1 MFGQKYAATP
11 NGNPDLA
18 VAFGF
23 FTVNCLLCAF
33 RRFGFSFTFALRP
46 ARPRNYYPLMADQ
59 PSWAETA
66 ASLLTRLSGG
76 IELNCGF
83 DQMELQVPNQQNPAG
98 PPATWRLNGTLR
110 IRTKGD
116 APGGLTISAGA
127 PKSSA
132 PDAETP
138 RG

>member
-1 MFGQKYAATP
+1 MP
-11 NGNPDLA
+11 
-18 VAFGF
+18 
-23 FTVNCLLCAF
+23 
-33 RRFGFSFTFALRP
+33 
-46 ARPRNYYPLMADQ
+46 DQ
-59 PSWAETA
+59 PSWADTA

-76 IELNCGF
+76 IELNCAF

-116 APGGLTISAGA
+116 APANGLTISATSATPGA
-127 PKSSA
+127 AS
-132 PDAETP
+132 P

>member
-1 MFGQKYAATP
+1 
-11 NGNPDLA
+11 
-18 VAFGF
+18 
-23 FTVNCLLCAF
+23 
-33 RRFGFSFTFALRP
+33 
-46 ARPRNYYPLMADQ
+46 MADQ
-59 PSWAETA
+59 PSWADTA

-76 IELNCGF
+76 IELNCAF

-116 APGGLTISAGA
+116 APGTGGVSISAA
-127 PKSSA
+127 PVVSPV
-132 PDAETP
+132 PDPSHP

>member
-1 MFGQKYAATP
+1 MSMTNDSYRFTP
-11 NGNPDLA
+11 SPIH
-18 VAFGF
+18 
-23 FTVNCLLCAF
+23 
-33 RRFGFSFTFALRP
+33 P
-46 ARPRNYYPLMADQ
+46 MPDQ

-83 DQMELQVPNQQNPAG
+83 DQMELQVPSQQNPAG

-116 APGGLTISAGA
+116 APAPSGLSISAASTNSDSGH
-127 PKSSA
+127 
-132 PDAETP
+132 P

>member
-1 MFGQKYAATP
+1 
-11 NGNPDLA
+11 
-18 VAFGF
+18 
-23 FTVNCLLCAF
+23 
-33 RRFGFSFTFALRP
+33 
-46 ARPRNYYPLMADQ
+46 MADQ
-59 PSWAETA
+59 PSWADTA

-116 APGGLTISAGA
+116 APGGLTISAGT

>member
-1 MFGQKYAATP
+1 
-11 NGNPDLA
+11 
-18 VAFGF
+18 
-23 FTVNCLLCAF
+23 
-33 RRFGFSFTFALRP
+33 
-46 ARPRNYYPLMADQ
+46 MADQ

-116 APGGLTISAGA
+116 APASGLSISTSPVSDPGH
-127 PKSSA
+127 
-132 PDAETP
+132 P

>member
-1 MFGQKYAATP
+1 MP
-11 NGNPDLA
+11 
-18 VAFGF
+18 
-23 FTVNCLLCAF
+23 
-33 RRFGFSFTFALRP
+33 
-46 ARPRNYYPLMADQ
+46 DQ
-59 PSWAETA
+59 PSWADTA

-76 IELNCGF
+76 LELNCAF

-116 APGGLTISAGA
+116 APANGLSISAA
-127 PKSSA
+127 PVVSPV
-132 PDAETP
+132 PDPNHP

>member
-1 MFGQKYAATP
+1 
-11 NGNPDLA
+11 
-18 VAFGF
+18 
-23 FTVNCLLCAF
+23 
-33 RRFGFSFTFALRP
+33 
-46 ARPRNYYPLMADQ
+46 MADQ
-59 PSWAETA
+59 PSWADTA

-76 IELNCGF
+76 IELNCAF

-116 APGGLTISAGA
+116 APTNGLTISAA
-127 PKSSA
+127 PVVSPV
-132 PDAETP
+132 PDPANP

>member
-1 MFGQKYAATP
+1 MP
-11 NGNPDLA
+11 
-18 VAFGF
+18 
-23 FTVNCLLCAF
+23 
-33 RRFGFSFTFALRP
+33 
-46 ARPRNYYPLMADQ
+46 DQ

-76 IELNCGF
+76 IELNCAF

-110 IRTKGD
+110 IKTKGD
-116 APGGLTISAGA
+116 APASGLSISAA
-127 PKSSA
+127 PVVSSVPDPA
-132 PDAETP
+132 PP

>member
-1 MFGQKYAATP
+1 MP
-11 NGNPDLA
+11 
-18 VAFGF
+18 
-23 FTVNCLLCAF
+23 
-33 RRFGFSFTFALRP
+33 
-46 ARPRNYYPLMADQ
+46 DQ
-59 PSWAETA
+59 PSWADTA

-76 IELNCGF
+76 IELNCAF

-116 APGGLTISAGA
+116 APAPNGLSISASATNPGA
-127 PKSSA
+127 A
-132 PDAETP
+132 NP

>member
-1 MFGQKYAATP
+1 LGFLRLTACFVPFAG
-11 NGNPDLA
+11 LA
-18 VAFGF
+18 FLSLSRCGLQGRVI
-23 FTVNCLLCAF
+23 T
-33 RRFGFSFTFALRP
+33 T
-46 ARPRNYYPLMADQ
+46 PLMADQ

-116 APGGLTISAGA
+116 APGGLTIGAGA